1 MFSLQCG
8 RNQQVLQET
17 YSLAERAVSLDNNN
31 ADYVTELAYEL
42 LLQGKTRD
50 ALKCYRNASQLDQ
63 GSEAAVTGKSR
74 TSKHRAHF

>member
-50 ALKCYRNASQLDQ
+50 ALKCSGVPKAGAPDFMSTL
-63 GSEAAVTGKSR
+63 EVKVP
-74 TSKHRAHF
+74 